1 MDNSARKDEI
11 AKLREAAV
19 DFALASRENLPD
31 SWGGLRDCIRI
42 AVDKALASY
51 EEERPADELKARQ
64 SGEGWQPIETLK
76 DHDTPVWLWTPASR
90 LGSGPAVKNDM
101 RVSARRYWTWA
112 TMWQPCAVPTPPD
125 GQLAKDATPP
135 ASRGEGARES
145 DLKGDR

>member
-1 MDNSARKDEI
+1 MNNSARKDEI
-11 AKLREAAV
+11 AKLVEQTLEGLIEEALVVGDTGRMEFDPAGARKV
-19 DFALASRENLPD
+19 IVAALT
-31 SWGGLRDCIRI
+31 
-42 AVDKALASY
+42 SY
-51 EEERPADELKARQ
+51 EEARPADELKARQ

-135 ASRGEGARES
+135 ASRGEGAKS
-145 DLKGDR
+145 